1 MLGVLDQLSATIE
14 KIYAAAADG
23 SRWGEAFAEV
33 ERLTDCAGV
42 VVNLVAKEGATES
55 RTLFGPRILEHSS
68 SSEVED
74 YDRDLLPIC
83 PRVAA
88 GIAHPNAPYLCDYMI
103 ISESAM
109 DRDPVYDWYGRHG
122 LRYFVGST
130 LGETNRHR
138 LMWSV
143 QRTPNQG
150 HAQDDDIR
158 LFELL
163 KPHVARSLILADQL
177 GTLRSQQ
184 RFNSAVLEALPQ
196 AVFALDAN
204 GTLLFA
210 NAPGRDLLAAADGIS
225 VTSGRLQ
232 TLLPR
237 DQALLDSIIRGAIVS
252 SSGSSSGWVSISR
265 RSRRLAYAV
274 FVAPLHGAE
283 EELTAAA
290 AKVLVIVH
298 DPAAHRCADEQML
311 TSLYGLTG
319 AEARLA
325 SALSGGHSLESAAVL
340 LCIRP
345 STARAHLKAVFR
357 KVGINRQQDLVR
369 LLASLSTAAPAV

>member
-1 MLGVLDQLSATIE
+1 MRGLIDQLSATIE

-23 SRWGEAFAEV
+23 SRWGEAFAAV

-42 VVNLVAKEGATES
+42 VVNLVAKGGATES
-55 RTLFGPRILEHSS
+55 RTLFGPRVLEHTS

-88 GIAHPNAPYLCDYMI
+88 GIAHPHAPYLCDYMI
-103 ISESAM
+103 ISESGM
-109 DRDPVYDWYGRHG
+109 DRDPVYDWYNRHG

-130 LGETNRHR
+130 LGETSRHR

-143 QRTPNQG
+143 QRTPHQG
-150 HAQDDDIR
+150 HVQDDDIR

-184 RFNSAVLEALPQ
+184 RFSSAIIEALPQ

-204 GTLLFA
+204 GILLFA
-210 NAPGRDLLAAADGIS
+210 NALGRDLLSAADGIS

-232 TLLPR
+232 TVLPR
-237 DQALLDSIIRGAIVS
+237 DQALLDSMIRGAIAPLN
-252 SSGSSSGWVSISR
+252 GSSSGWVSISR
-265 RSRRLAYAV
+265 RSRRLAYAL
-274 FVAPLHGAE
+274 FVGPLHGAE

-298 DPAAHRCADEQML
+298 DPAAQRCADHQML
-311 TSLYGLTG
+311 ASLYGLTE

-325 SALSGGHSLESAAVL
+325 SALSGGHSLESAAAL
-340 LCIRP
+340 LRIQP

-357 KVGINRQQDLVR
+357 KVGVNRQQDLVR
-369 LLASLSTAAPAV
+369 LLASLSTAVPAI